1 MRNLGIK
8 SASEIISEL
17 RQQTFILEREND
29 ALKASRDT
37 YMNKVAEMQ
46 KQVNYWQRKLG
57 GRA

>member
-1 MRNLGIK
+1 MRNLDIK